1 MPEINKLHYTFCKY
15 LLGVK
20 PSTSN
25 DAVLGELGR
34 FPLATLCKQRALCY
48 CLKLVNDPNSLIY
61 TVLNG
66 QYNFLLC
73 LRLNTSSKSMWSNAV
88 IDVFNNLGFSY
99 LSNNV
104 NNDHKD
110 LLTQIIKDQFI
121 QQWHDVIA
129 NPPKNGIL

>member
-1 MPEINKLHYTFCKY
+1 
-15 LLGVK
+15 
-20 PSTSN
+20 
-25 DAVLGELGR
+25 
-34 FPLATLCKQRALCY
+34 
-48 CLKLVNDPNSLIY
+48 
-61 TVLNG
+61 
-66 QYNFLLC
+66 
-73 LRLNTSSKSMWSNAV
+73 MWSNAV

-129 NPPKNGIL
+129 NPSKNGIL